1 LAIDMNTYVG
11 LFRGINIIG
20 SNRLPMKDLKLLLE
34 KHACVD
40 VQTYI
45 QSGNVIFR
53 SAASDVSRLAQQLTA
68 AVSKS
73 HGFAPLVLVLT
84 AGELARAVSGNP
96 YPEAHDNPQSV
107 HLFFLAGRPAKP
119 DLKSLEAFK
128 ANGERFALK
137 GKTFYLHTPNGFGTS
152 RLAGRVERFLGVAAT
167 ARNWRTVTTLLER
180 VQAAR

>member
-1 LAIDMNTYVG
+1 MTTYVG

-34 KHACVD
+34 NHACVD
-40 VQTYI
+40 VETYI

-53 SAASDVSRLAQQLTA
+53 SAASDVSRLAKQLTA

-84 AGELARAVSGNP
+84 AGELARAASGNP
-96 YPEAHDNPQSV
+96 YPEANDNPKSV
-107 HLFFLAGRPAKP
+107 HVFFLAERPAKP
-119 DLKSLEAFK
+119 DLQSLEALK

-137 GKTFYLHTPNGFGTS
+137 GKAFYLHTPNGFGTS
-152 RLAGRVERFLGVAAT
+152 RLAGRVERLLGVAAI
-167 ARNWRTVTTLLER
+167 ARNWRTVTTLVEMAR
-180 VQAAR
+180 AAR